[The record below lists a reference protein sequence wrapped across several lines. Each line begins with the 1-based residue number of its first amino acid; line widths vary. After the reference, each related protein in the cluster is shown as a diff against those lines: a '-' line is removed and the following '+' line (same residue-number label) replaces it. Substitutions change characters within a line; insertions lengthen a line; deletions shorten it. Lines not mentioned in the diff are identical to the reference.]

1 MNKLYAFLAI
11 IFLSACGSSG
21 IDGSWSDV
29 TDPDTGLQITGDE
42 AVLTDGPNFRVTCPV
57 EGPDQD
63 VYTLTC
69 PDSGSEFFVYL
80 RLDGDI
86 LKVVSGNEER
96 NFTRN

>member
-11 IFLSACGSSG
+11 VLLSACGSSG

-29 TDPDTGLQITGDE
+29 EDPKTGLQITGDK
-42 AVLTDGPNFRVTCPV
+42 AVLTDGPNFSITCPV

-63 VYTLTC
+63 VYTLAC
-69 PDSGSEFFVYL
+69 NDGGSKFFVYL

-86 LKVVSGNEER
+86 LKVVVEDEVI